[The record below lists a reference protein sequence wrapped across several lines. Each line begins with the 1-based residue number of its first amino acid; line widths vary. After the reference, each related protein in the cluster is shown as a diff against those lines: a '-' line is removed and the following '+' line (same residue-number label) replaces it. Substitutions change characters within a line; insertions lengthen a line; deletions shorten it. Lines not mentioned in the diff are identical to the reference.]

1 MVKLP
6 KDPMTAYESEIFAVT
21 SHLGYIATANF
32 QYYGIINSGNLK
44 IVIGPTWQIPKSDHE
59 FREIAFLNDLVGEE
73 ADEFIAGMKCINRMP
88 FESILQMLCT
98 INHVLNGEMLSL
110 ADIPLC
116 DTETADS
123 NIEKRWQME
132 RMPIASQDGSHG
144 EHNSF
149 FQEKTILDI
158 VRRGDTAALL
168 EWIEKA
174 PAIRS
179 GLLASEQIRHRKN
192 TFIVTAAIVSRAA
205 IQGGMDVDDA
215 FTLSDSYIHQC
226 EVLTQFEPITK
237 LQYQMVTEYTQRVE
251 RLRKGKKP
259 TKLALEV
266 SNYIQHHMSETIT
279 VEQIAAALFLSRP
292 YLSRRFKTETG
303 ENLKDYIYLEKM
315 AEARRL
321 LRYSDK
327 SIAAISDY
335 LGFSSQSHFTKEFKK
350 YVGKN
355 PGEYRES

>member
-1 MVKLP
+1 M
-6 KDPMTAYESEIFAVT
+6 ESWHT
-21 SHLGYIATANF
+21 N
-32 QYYGIINSGNLK
+32 
-44 IVIGPTWQIPKSDHE
+44 
-59 FREIAFLNDLVGEE
+59 
-73 ADEFIAGMKCINRMP
+73 
-88 FESILQMLCT
+88 
-98 INHVLNGEMLSL
+98 
-110 ADIPLC
+110 
-116 DTETADS
+116 
-123 NIEKRWQME
+123 
-132 RMPIASQDGSHG
+132 
-144 EHNSF
+144 
-149 FQEKTILDI
+149 
-158 VRRGDTAALL
+158 
-168 EWIEKA
+168 
-174 PAIRS
+174 
-179 GLLASEQIRHRKN
+179 
-192 TFIVTAAIVSRAA
+192 
-205 IQGGMDVDDA
+205 
-215 FTLSDSYIHQC
+215 
-226 EVLTQFEPITK
+226 
-237 LQYQMVTEYTQRVE
+237 YTQRVE

-259 TKLALEV
+259 TRLALEV